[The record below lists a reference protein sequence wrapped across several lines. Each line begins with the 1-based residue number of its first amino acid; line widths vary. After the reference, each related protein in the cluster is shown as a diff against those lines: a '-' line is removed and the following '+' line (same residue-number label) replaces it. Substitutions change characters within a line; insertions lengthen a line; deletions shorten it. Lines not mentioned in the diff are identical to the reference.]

1 MELMKTYRDFIKIT
15 TDETME
21 IRDITGEVSQILAKS
36 GIKDGMV
43 LLFPH
48 HTSAAVYLSDSDR
61 SLTEDFAALMR
72 RLIPEAEYRHNLSDA
87 KKNAR
92 AHLMSQLVGHSLTL
106 PVTEGGLDLGVYQT
120 VYYAEFDGKRE
131 KEVLVKIIGE

>member
-48 HTSAAVYLSDSDR
+48 PPAPR
-61 SLTEDFAALMR
+61 ST
-72 RLIPEAEYRHNLSDA
+72 
-87 KKNAR
+87 
-92 AHLMSQLVGHSLTL
+92 
-106 PVTEGGLDLGVYQT
+106 
-120 VYYAEFDGKRE
+120 
-131 KEVLVKIIGE
+131 